1 MDAFTLDQWLVVLL
15 AFLLGLFLGMSFL
28 AGGKWKRRYR
38 EESRLRAEEA
48 RLRAAGAAA
57 SMTLRRLCRPNS
69 IFRLT
74 GSAQGAAYAWSSG
87 AAEAIVAQHGTE
99 ALFELYDAFND
110 PELDAQGCA
119 ATTDRVMRRTIDMSL
134 AELEAAVAGG

>member
-1 MDAFTLDQWLVVLL
+1 MTHTALNPDTSGRTPPWLIEGVAMYVS
-15 AFLLGLFLGMSFL
+15 GDN
-28 AGGKWKRRYR
+28 
-38 EESRLRAEEA
+38 RAEEA

-57 SMTLRRLCRPNS
+57 STTLRRLCRPNS

-87 AAEAIVAQHGTE
+87 AAEAIVARRGTE
-99 ALFELYDAFND
+99 DLFRLYDAFND
-110 PELDAQGCA
+110 SKFDGPSCA
-119 ATTDRVMRRTIDMSL
+119 AIADRVMRRTIDMSL